1 MAVSVNGNSH
11 QKDVQRMVRGTAS
24 VGGGSFLLLQFLQG
38 LSLIHILPLFAYA
51 AMGGA
56 TWLSTILP
64 SAGIGMQN
72 NFLYQLANFN
82 YLHLGGM
89 SFWTPYRCV

>member
-38 LSLIHILPLFAYA
+38 CSINFPARFIQYGWVKRGHHVRA
-51 AMGGA
+51 AA
-56 TWLSTILP
+56 ERAL
-64 SAGIGMQN
+64 
-72 NFLYQLANFN
+72 
-82 YLHLGGM
+82 
-89 SFWTPYRCV
+89 V